1 VQLSS
6 GLLTL
11 AQIKVHE
18 LQNHPPV
25 SEELETSRAVE
36 QSLLSQL
43 AEERTASQTLR
54 EDLESD
60 LRCARDSIHSLQV
73 DNDRLKTSL
82 QEKVTAMNTLRHSL
96 QVDNDRLKTS
106 LQEKVT
112 AMNTL
117 RSEFHA
123 CQRKAAETLQTTQV
137 VEDGLLAHI
146 RDIEM
151 KCIS

>member
-1 VQLSS
+1 
-6 GLLTL
+6 
-11 AQIKVHE
+11 
-18 LQNHPPV
+18 
-25 SEELETSRAVE
+25 LETSRAVE

-82 QEKVTAMNTLRHSL
+82 LEKMTAMNTLRHSLQVDNDRLKTSLQEKVTTMNTLRHSL

>member
-82 QEKVTAMNTLRHSL
+82 QEKMA
-96 QVDNDRLKTS
+96 
-106 LQEKVT
+106 

-123 CQRKAAETLQTTQV
+123 CQRKAAETLQTTQL
-137 VEDGLLAHI
+137 VEDSLLAHV
-146 RDIEM
+146 RDIET
-151 KCIS
+151 KCTL